1 MNKLRDFTSRHPRL
15 ARWAVLAVGMVII
28 LLFAAKGKGLEPG
41 QLLGLV
47 GATIALAGAC
57 AWIIGLE

>member
-1 MNKLRDFTSRHPRL
+1 MSKLRDFASRHPLL

-28 LLFAAKGKGLEPG
+28 LLFAARGKGLEPS
-41 QLLGLV
+41 QLLGLAA
-47 GATIALAGAC
+47 ATIALAGAC